1 MRRTLILAILSGAL
15 VVPSTSWAQDSGA
28 NTPGPTT
35 PVTSTDRERVALLLG
50 AYHELPDQATFL
62 AASPRARDVLVGM
75 AGDAQ
80 LFPPHR
86 VRALDALARY
96 WNGPEPFN
104 LLASWLSDANTRDT
118 TRHDLITLAARR
130 FGNASV
136 PLIAPY
142 LRHADL
148 QLRLTTV
155 HALDLVDTEDAMD
168 QLEAA
173 LAKETS
179 TVVREA
185 IEKATLQVR

>member
-15 VVPSTSWAQDSGA
+15 VVPSLSWAQDSGA
-28 NTPGPTT
+28 NAPGPST

-62 AASPRARDVLVGM
+62 AASPNARDVLVAL
-75 AGDAQ
+75 AGDTQ

-96 WNGPEPFN
+96 WGGPEAYA
-104 LLASWLSDANTRDT
+104 LLATWLADPSTRDT

-130 FGNASV
+130 FGASSV

-142 LRHADL
+142 LRHSDL

-155 HALDLVDTEDAMD
+155 HALDLVDTPGAMAE
-168 QLEAA
+168 LESA

-179 TVVREA
+179 KVVREA
-185 IEKATLQVR
+185 IEKAILQVR